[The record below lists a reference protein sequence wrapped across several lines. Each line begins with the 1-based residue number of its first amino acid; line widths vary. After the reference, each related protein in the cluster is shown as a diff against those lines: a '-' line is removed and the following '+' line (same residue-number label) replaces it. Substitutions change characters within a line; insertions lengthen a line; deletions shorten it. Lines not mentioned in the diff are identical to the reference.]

1 MFHTDRVTAE
11 LVEAYERPFHGID
24 GRHAYLRAARALR
37 TEELSSRMEDVEK
50 LAVPT
55 LLVWGR
61 LDTFQPLH
69 FAERLGGK
77 MPNAQIKVFDEAGHF
92 LPEDVPEA
100 LASRISEFTSS
111 QQGTR

>member
-1 MFHTDRVTAE
+1 MASTGGTHTCVQ
-11 LVEAYERPFHGID
+11 P
-24 GRHAYLRAARALR
+24 ALR
-37 TEELSSRMEDVEK
+37 TEELSSRMEDVEE

-61 LDTFQPLH
+61 LDSFQPLH